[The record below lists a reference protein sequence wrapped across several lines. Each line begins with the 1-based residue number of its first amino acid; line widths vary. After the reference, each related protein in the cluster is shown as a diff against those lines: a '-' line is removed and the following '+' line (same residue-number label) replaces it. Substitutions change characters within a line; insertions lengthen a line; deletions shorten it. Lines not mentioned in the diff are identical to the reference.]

1 MNMLETMVEE
11 DRLKRQ
17 KLCDYIMNHA
27 TTETVDEW
35 MECIHQEQRILC
47 PSLLPPPEPSV
58 THEDAVLRTHEDA
71 VLRRHEDAV
80 LKFIQPWMTYLYYN
94 YSTSE
99 LQQALRT
106 LR

>member
-1 MNMLETMVEE
+1 MLETMGEE

-17 KLCDYIMNHA
+17 RLCDYIMNHA

-47 PSLLPPPEPSV
+47 PYLQPPPEPSA
-58 THEDAVLRTHEDA
+58 THEDAVLQ
-71 VLRRHEDAV
+71 
-80 LKFIQPWMTYLYYN
+80 FIQPWMTYLYYN